1 MYSFLKNGHIR
12 FSGKW
17 LTDPTQPPMDWK
29 STVKCYIPYSV
40 LVLIFEITGCV
51 GRMSQLNSLALGD
64 AVIILRFDICTHV
77 TYSVDQH
84 FLLNYSHGNIT
95 EHLWW
100 QVNIGL
106 GNGSVSSGNTPLP
119 QPMLTQFTDALFI
132 CTTRLQYTKGNYFF
146 NLCYHYQNQRYCEL
160 KHWK

>member
-1 MYSFLKNGHIR
+1 MYSFLKNGHTR

-64 AVIILRFDICTHV
+64 AVII
-77 TYSVDQH
+77 
-84 FLLNYSHGNIT
+84 
-95 EHLWW
+95 
-100 QVNIGL
+100 
-106 GNGSVSSGNTPLP
+106 
-119 QPMLTQFTDALFI
+119 
-132 CTTRLQYTKGNYFF
+132 
-146 NLCYHYQNQRYCEL
+146 
-160 KHWK
+160 